1 MNDMSAVQQSNQI
14 ELGSLQHPD
23 SPSERNHQSNDTND
37 GFSLPPTDGGK
48 HAWLML
54 FSCFMLEALI
64 WGMRLALGHLH
75 SAKLLQAFH
84 LVMESSK
91 SIIARTS
98 LLPGLV
104 T

>member
-1 MNDMSAVQQSNQI
+1 MIMFAVQQNNQA

-23 SPSERNHQSNDTND
+23 SPSERDHQSNEIND

-64 WGMRLALGHLH
+64 WGVCLALWYLH
-75 SAKLLQAFH
+75 SAKLYRL
-84 LVMESSK
+84 
-91 SIIARTS
+91 SILLWS
-98 LLPGLV
+98 LSRVL
-104 T
+104 